1 MKEKTSVTLS
11 REVLSK
17 IDRLA
22 GRRHSRSAVI
32 ERVLRQYLRQR
43 ERAEVNARDLEILN
57 RAADRLNAEAED
69 ALEYQADDAGHEF
82 E

>member
-11 REVLSK
+11 KDVLTG

-22 GRRHSRSAVI
+22 GSGQSRSAVI
-32 ERVLRQYLRQR
+32 EWVLREYLRQR
-43 ERAEVNARDLEILN
+43 DRAKLHARDLEILN
-57 RAADRLNAEAED
+57 READRLNLEAED
-69 ALEYQADDAGHEF
+69 AFDYQADPLRPET